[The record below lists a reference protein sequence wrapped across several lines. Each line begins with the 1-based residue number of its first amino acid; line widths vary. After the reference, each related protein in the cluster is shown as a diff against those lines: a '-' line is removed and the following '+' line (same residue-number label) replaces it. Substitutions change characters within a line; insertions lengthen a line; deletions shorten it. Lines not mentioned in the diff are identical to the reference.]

1 MWKLNKKQQV
11 IQELFMPFEL
21 ENTFFYAIKNNAGN
35 YTVRATKDDNF
46 YAKDN
51 WSDQRH
57 DGYLLNVKALQ
68 EEQLKKLLKKGK
80 NSEFELIRKEYTAEE
95 LVSIFGSNWQAK
107 ENTIEFEKGI
117 DYNLVKLLNLK
128 HINTKKEAQSLVD
141 ILNVRLKDK
150 NTPDMAGGYK
160 LEKFTHDNKGNKTT
174 YQLAAGQ
181 TMYQVMQNS
190 DGSTHIESKGD
201 PMQFSKHLLETVD
214 LLRAN
219 TKASL
224 KSKVMDEIK
233 SIQDSNEKYQRAKQ
247 ILGILTQPTQVTENG
262 SLKSSSLN
270 KLKTKDANDKKVE
283 EAGISTP
290 MITFTRLAPIYKKKD
305 NNKDDE
311 YLDYDKYKEIAEDAF
326 KRGYLVNAKSM
337 IEQKDEQGHFVFSE
351 QARQKLTDI
360 FDIHHKDN
368 ESKLKTFC
376 VYYMGS
382 KDQEVSATTSIN

>member
-1 MWKLNKKQQV
+1 MSFRLD
-11 IQELFMPFEL
+11 
-21 ENTFFYAIKNNAGN
+21 NTFFYAKKNDDNN
-35 YTVRATKDDNF
+35 YTLHAVAKHDF

-51 WSDQRH
+51 WKAQNDNA
-57 DGYLLNVKALQ
+57 YLLNVKALQ
-68 EEQLKKLLKKGK
+68 EGK
-80 NSEFELIRKEYTAEE
+80 RKEIVEKRENNEFELIRKEYTAEE
-95 LVSIFGSNWQAK
+95 LESIFGSNWQVK

-128 HINTKKEAQSLVD
+128 HINTEKEAQSLVD

-219 TKASL
+219 TKTSL

-233 SIQDSNEKYQRAKQ
+233 GIQDPNEKYQRAKQ

-376 VYYMGS
+376 DYYMGS
-382 KDQEVSATTSIN
+382 KDQEVSVTTSIN

>member
-1 MWKLNKKQQV
+1 
-11 IQELFMPFEL
+11 MPFQL
-21 ENTFFYAIKNNAGN
+21 ENTFFYAIKNNSGN
-35 YTVRATKDDNF
+35 YTVHAIDDAKF
-46 YAKDN
+46 YAKDH
-51 WSDQRH
+51 WRYQRH
-57 DGYLLNVKALQ
+57 EGYSLNVKALQ
-68 EEQLKKLLKKGK
+68 EGK
-80 NSEFELIRKEYTAEE
+80 RKEIVEKRENNEFELIRKEYTAEK
-95 LVSIFGSNWQAK
+95 LASIFGINWQAK

-128 HINTKKEAQSLVD
+128 HIDTEKEAQSLVD

-150 NTPDMAGGYK
+150 NTPNMAGGYK
-160 LEKFTHDNKGNKTT
+160 LEKFTHDNKENKTT

-224 KSKVMDEIK
+224 KSKVMDGIK
-233 SIQDSNEKYQRAKQ
+233 GIDNSNEKYQRAKQ
-247 ILGILTQPTQVTENG
+247 MLGILAQPTQATEND
-262 SLKSSSLN
+262 SLESPSSNALN
-270 KLKTKDANDKKVE
+270 KNNANDKKAE

-290 MITFTRLAPIYKKKD
+290 IITFTRLAPIYKKKD

-360 FDIHHKDN
+360 FNINHKDN

-376 VYYMGS
+376 DYYMGS

>member
-1 MWKLNKKQQV
+1 MSFRLD
-11 IQELFMPFEL
+11 
-21 ENTFFYAIKNNAGN
+21 NTFFYAKKNDDNN
-35 YTVRATKDDNF
+35 YTLHAVAKHDF

-51 WSDQRH
+51 WKAQNDNA
-57 DGYLLNVKALQ
+57 YLLNVKALQ
-68 EEQLKKLLKKGK
+68 EGK
-80 NSEFELIRKEYTAEE
+80 RKEIVEKRENNEFELIRKEYTAEE
-95 LVSIFGSNWQAK
+95 LESIFGSNWQVK

-128 HINTKKEAQSLVD
+128 HINTEKEAQSLVD

-150 NTPDMAGGYK
+150 NTPDMASGYK

-290 MITFTRLAPIYKKKD
+290 MITFTHLAPIYKKKD

-337 IEQKDEQGHFVFSE
+337 IEQKDEQKHFVFSE

-376 VYYMGS
+376 DYYMGS
-382 KDQEVSATTSIN
+382 KDQEVSVTTSIN